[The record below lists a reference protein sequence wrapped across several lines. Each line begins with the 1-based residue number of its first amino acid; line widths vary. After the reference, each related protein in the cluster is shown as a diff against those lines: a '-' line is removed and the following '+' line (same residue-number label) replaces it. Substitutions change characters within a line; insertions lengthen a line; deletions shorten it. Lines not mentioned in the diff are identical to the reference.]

1 MSEVRGG
8 VYWNKCYFWK
18 KNYIIMD
25 IAIGYF
31 IEKVAKEKKMTTLDL
46 SIKLKIS
53 RGSVSRLFGY
63 KSVQTDFLKEIC
75 VAMDYDFFAV
85 LSQYQDGITRVEEKE
100 VVEGKN
106 MLEAKTAELEVLK
119 KEMEEKVGVLERELG
134 YVKEIN
140 DFLRK
145 GKGN

>member
-1 MSEVRGG
+1 
-8 VYWNKCYFWK
+8 
-18 KNYIIMD
+18 MD

>member
-1 MSEVRGG
+1 
-8 VYWNKCYFWK
+8 
-18 KNYIIMD
+18 MD

-31 IEKVAKEKKMTTLDL
+31 IEKVAKEKKLSTLDL

-75 VAMDYDFFAV
+75 VAMDYDFFVV
-85 LSQYQDGITRVEEKE
+85 LSQYQDGITRVEEK
-100 VVEGKN
+100 VVVSECEK
-106 MLEAKTAELEVLK
+106 MLESKTAELEAVM
-119 KEMEEKVGVLERELG
+119 KEVGYL
-134 YVKEIN
+134 KEIN